1 MDERHGRDSSV
12 VRKTGEFDL
21 PLRHKRDGSHKI
33 PSGEIVYTCFTSD
46 FSLMMPMSGEK
57 AGIDVIKRPIR
68 FEYVPE
74 EEQTVLDRWE
84 E

>member
-33 PSGEIVYTCFTSD
+33 SSGEIVYTCFTSD
-46 FSLMMPMSGEK
+46 FFVDDADEWP
-57 AGIDVIKRPIR
+57 KR
-68 FEYVPE
+68 
-74 EEQTVLDRWE
+74 QA
-84 E
+84 